1 MAFTDPD
8 PIEQMM
14 NLRVEEMTPQ
24 ELVTYIKTYQEAFDR
39 HMAVEGYI
47 ERSVFKSMQ
56 KIYGQATA
64 GQIVK
69 WVMYRYHGVWRDD
82 VVTFTSFA
90 KGRKWWV
97 DMMHQEM
104 QEHRR
109 KESSRPA
116 QESYSIGAKKLV
128 DL

>member
-1 MAFTDPD
+1 MAFTDLD
-8 PIEQMM
+8 PVEQQMS
-14 NLRVEEMTPQ
+14 LRVEDMTPN

-39 HMAVEGYI
+39 KMAVEGFI

-69 WVMYRYHGVWRDD
+69 WVFYRYHGIWNGE
-82 VVTFTSFA
+82 VVGFTSFS

-97 DMMHQEM
+97 DKMHQEM
-104 QEHRR
+104 QERQR
-109 KESSRPA
+109 KETAKPA
-116 QESYSIGAKKLV
+116 ERVGIGAMRLS

>member
-1 MAFTDPD
+1 MAFSDPD
-8 PIEQMM
+8 PLEADMK
-14 NLRVEEMTPQ
+14 LRVEEMTPN
-24 ELVTYIKTYQEAFDR
+24 ELVTYIKRYQEAFGR
-39 HMAVEGYI
+39 NMAVEGKI
-47 ERSVFKSMQ
+47 ERAVLGSMQ
-56 KIYGQATA
+56 RIYGQATA

-69 WVMYRYHGVWRDD
+69 WVMYRYHGVYRNE
-82 VVTFTSFA
+82 VVKFTDFA

-104 QEHRR
+104 QERVR

-116 QESYSIGAKKLV
+116 ERVGVGAMRLS